1 MTNNNNNT
9 NITNTIRVKQFDV
22 ADTISNYFKT
32 IITQIEEYIEN
43 NIDNVNELLITMQTI
58 SDNINSILSKHLDHA
73 TKEDYERK
81 IKSLEMEIQHLKEKD
96 LETHTKLQN
105 QNLAMQT
112 STLPSVHIDAGTSNY
127 YNNHNHVNNNN
138 NDNIQNDKDSYC
150 SDYLNEQLIH
160 KLRSKMK
167 QNKDHYKYQEFLYIT
182 RINELTNTIRTL
194 EKKLEID
201 EKERMINTLT
211 SFPVSAHNSFN
222 KLNKFDSNN
231 IINYNKLFR
240 NASTGRYVVV
250 ETPSKMNTN
259 NNTIINSVDNA
270 INNNNNEVTNV
281 DDVIVGNNNNSN
293 TINATDKDIIKTKEL
308 QLYGLYQKNR
318 MKQIYKRNFKLE
330 SNLQS
335 INNIIGNYNHKLV
348 PQYKYLKPE
357 KKYYSA
363 FVKKF
368 T

>member
-9 NITNTIRVKQFDV
+9 NTTNTIRIKQFDV

-43 NIDNVNELLITMQTI
+43 NIDNVNELLVTMQII

-73 TKEDYERK
+73 TREDYERK

-96 LETHTKLQN
+96 LDTHTKLQN

-112 STLPSVHIDAGTSNY
+112 STLPSVHIDVGTSNCY
-127 YNNHNHVNNNN
+127 NHVNNNNN
-138 NDNIQNDKDSYC
+138 NDNIQNES
-150 SDYLNEQLIH
+150 SDNLNEQLIH
-160 KLRSKMK
+160 KLRAKMK
-167 QNKDHYKYQEFLYIT
+167 QNKDHFKYQEFLYIT
-182 RINELTNTIRTL
+182 RINELTNTIKTL

-211 SFPVSAHNSFN
+211 SFPVSVHNSFS
-222 KLNKFDSNN
+222 KRSIFDSNNNN

-240 NASTGRYVVV
+240 NASTGKYVMVDS
-250 ETPSKMNTN
+250 PSKMNTN
-259 NNTIINSVDNA
+259 NNTIINSVDNV
-270 INNNNNEVTNV
+270 NNNNNEVTNV
-281 DDVIVGNNNNSN
+281 DDVNNNNNNINNNSN
-293 TINATDKDIIKTKEL
+293 VITATEKDIIKNKEL

-318 MKQIYKRNFKLE
+318 MKQMYKRNFKLE

-335 INNIIGNYNHKLV
+335 INNIIGNYNHKWV